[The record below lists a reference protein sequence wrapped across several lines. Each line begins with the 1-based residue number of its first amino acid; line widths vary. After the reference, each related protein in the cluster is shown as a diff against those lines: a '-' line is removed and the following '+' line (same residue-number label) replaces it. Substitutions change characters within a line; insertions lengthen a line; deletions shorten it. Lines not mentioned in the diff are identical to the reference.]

1 MRFEI
6 RRTNDGRFYWLIV
19 GEHGQV
25 VAESD
30 AVADKSACEG
40 AIARVRELAA
50 TAPILDET

>member
-6 RRTNDGRFYWLIV
+6 RRTSDGRFYWLIV
-19 GEHGQV
+19 DEFGQV

-30 AVADKSACEG
+30 AADDKADCEA

-50 TAPILDET
+50 SAPVRDET

>member
-25 VAESD
+25 IVESE
-30 AVADKSACEG
+30 AVADKSACEA

-50 TAPILDET
+50 SAPILDET

>member
-25 VAESD
+25 IAESD
-30 AVADKSACEG
+30 AVADKPACEA
-40 AIARVRELAA
+40 AIRRVKELAA
-50 TAPILDET
+50 TALIVDET

>member
-25 VAESD
+25 LAESD
-30 AVADKSACEG
+30 AAADKKACEA
-40 AIARVRELAA
+40 AITRVRELAA
-50 TAPILDET
+50 SAPILDET